1 MGILATFALG
11 GAGGLLFFALNLP
24 APFML
29 GSVVCCWVVGGLIR
43 PLSRLMDPVHRIRQG
58 ALALV
63 GVVLGSYVTPLL
75 VQQIP
80 QWWPSLLLVS
90 AVSMVMVW
98 GTYGFLRLCKLDR
111 ATAWF
116 SAQPAGLSEVIA
128 IAKDYT
134 DKDYVVALI
143 HLIRVSTVFIA
154 SPLVVWLLVEDFDG
168 QSLPGGQTHLWQT
181 HWLTWVQYPVI
192 AIAGVLAGRALRFP
206 LAFLLGPMLLSA
218 LWAALGVLPFERPFE
233 GVAVLQVILGSS
245 IGARMAQ
252 VSFAKLWRYI
262 PMAYGVALFMLLCA
276 AAGAWLFSLL
286 TGQPFARSF
295 ISVSAGGASELS
307 LLAVALGYEVAFVT
321 LHHLYR
327 MFFVLTLMPLGN
339 PPKRGRRNPDDPD
352 SPGDGAP

>member
-63 GVVLGSYVTPLL
+63 GVVLGSYVTPSL

-154 SPLVVWLLVEDFDG
+154 SPLVVWLLVEDLDG
-168 QSLPGGQTHLWQT
+168 
-181 HWLTWVQYPVI
+181 
-192 AIAGVLAGRALRFP
+192 
-206 LAFLLGPMLLSA
+206 
-218 LWAALGVLPFERPFE
+218 
-233 GVAVLQVILGSS
+233 
-245 IGARMAQ
+245 
-252 VSFAKLWRYI
+252 
-262 PMAYGVALFMLLCA
+262 
-276 AAGAWLFSLL
+276 
-286 TGQPFARSF
+286 
-295 ISVSAGGASELS
+295 
-307 LLAVALGYEVAFVT
+307 
-321 LHHLYR
+321 
-327 MFFVLTLMPLGN
+327 
-339 PPKRGRRNPDDPD
+339 
-352 SPGDGAP
+352 